1 MAGQSAKRIAKEA
14 AKYTSIYLYIMI
26 SCILIHF
33 ISKGLY
39 NPSKLLGRT
48 GFGFAVISTIYLF
61 TYSSIK
67 SRLEVGVG
75 YSMYQDVYILN
86 SLVAILSI
94 ISSYFWYI
102 FLLIPIYIIYK
113 IGKIIINWV
122 FTPEPGI
129 YPACSKTIPVN
140 HKHPLYIS

>member
-26 SCILIHF
+26 SCISIHF
-33 ISKGLY
+33 IFKRLY
-39 NPSKLLGRT
+39 NPSNILGKA
-48 GFGFAVISTIYLF
+48 GFGFAIIFSIYLF

-94 ISSYFWYI
+94 ISNYFWCI
-102 FLLIPIYIIYK
+102 FCLIPIYIIYK
-113 IGKIIINWV
+113 IGRLIINWV
-122 FTPEPGI
+122 FTPEPV
-129 YPACSKTIPVN
+129 SLQTD
-140 HKHPLYIS
+140 

>member
-26 SCILIHF
+26 SCISIHF
-33 ISKGLY
+33 IFKGLY
-39 NPSKLLGRT
+39 TPSKLIGKS
-48 GFGFAVISTIYLF
+48 GIGFAIISSIYFF

-86 SLVAILSI
+86 SMVAILSVV
-94 ISSYFWYI
+94 SNYFWYI

-113 IGKIIINWV
+113 IGKLIINWV
-122 FTPEPGI
+122 FTPEPEI
-129 YPACSKTIPVN
+129 QVPQKQKAKNKY
-140 HKHPLYIS
+140 H

>member
-14 AKYTSIYLYIMI
+14 AKYTSFYLYVMI
-26 SCILIHF
+26 SCIIIHF
-33 ISKGLY
+33 TFKGLY

-48 GFGFAVISTIYLF
+48 GFGLAIISIIYLF

-75 YSMYQDVYILN
+75 YSMYQDIYILN
-86 SLVAILSI
+86 SSVAILSI
-94 ISSYFWYI
+94 ISNYFWYI

-122 FTPEPGI
+122 FTPEPVSLSI
-129 YPACSKTIPVN
+129 N
-140 HKHPLYIS
+140 